1 MPETEGS
8 SDSVAQE
15 SRSTYMPP
23 PMTPSSMSQPPMTAI
38 EFSKLLR
45 KSNNLPSNGS
55 AGYSPGQAS
64 TTGSMLSTGP
74 GTAPLPILQEQG
86 TTKTP
91 LTLSPRLQSLPDN
104 AINPLGLL
112 AEASLQNSHRK
123 KSFTG
128 GAAGAARGL
137 AETSRGT
144 SVSGNGNQ
152 DLGPNGSAAG
162 DKASSAGAN
171 NDLGPSALDDVEE
184 DSAEGQTSGD
194 APRFGVSHEGY
205 FKPGGM
211 TIVPL
216 RAVLLE
222 REVSPAPMTEISI
235 NPAQLKPEIL
245 TFITPDEV
253 HDLFD
258 IFYSRIHPQVPVLSK
273 VLHTPSSVCSRSP
286 FLLTT

>member
-8 SDSVAQE
+8 SDSAAQE

-137 AETSRGT
+137 TETSRGT

-162 DKASSAGAN
+162 DKASSMGAN

-184 DSAEGQTSGD
+184 DGAEDQAPGD

-222 REVSPAPMTEISI
+222 REVSPATMTKIATD
-235 NPAQLKPEIL
+235 PAQLKPEIL